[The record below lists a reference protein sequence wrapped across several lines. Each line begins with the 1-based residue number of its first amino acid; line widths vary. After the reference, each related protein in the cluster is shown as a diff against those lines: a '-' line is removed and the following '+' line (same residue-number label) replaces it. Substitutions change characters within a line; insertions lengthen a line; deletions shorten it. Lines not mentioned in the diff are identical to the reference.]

1 MTGETRVSDGKTAYD
16 FGFTTLKGEAFPLE
30 PLTGRPLLVVN
41 TASKCGFTPQYAGLA
56 EVWQRHQRDGLVVI
70 GVPSNDFGQQE
81 PGSAD
86 EIASFCEI
94 NYGVDFPMMAKVPVR
109 GPDAHPLFRWLA
121 SEGGFFSRP
130 RWNFY
135 KYVIGRD
142 GRLKAWYASPTKPG
156 SARLARALR
165 QVIG

>member
-1 MTGETRVSDGKTAYD
+1 VAKTAYD
-16 FGFTTLKGEAFPLE
+16 FEFATLQGKPFPL
-30 PLTGRPLLVVN
+30 GQFAGQPLLIVN

-56 EVWQRHQRDGLVVI
+56 EVWKRHKDDGLMVI

-81 PGSAD
+81 PGGAD

-94 NYGVDFPMMAKVPVR
+94 NYGVEFPMMAKVPVK

-121 SEGGFFSRP
+121 AEGGFFSRP

-135 KYVIGRD
+135 KYLIGRD
-142 GRLKAWYASPTKPG
+142 GQLSTWFGSPTKPE
-156 SARLARALR
+156 SAKVERALGK
-165 QVIG
+165 VIAAK

>member
-1 MTGETRVSDGKTAYD
+1 MAKTAYD
-16 FGFTTLKGEAFPLE
+16 FEFTTLQGEGFALGQFA
-30 PLTGRPLLVVN
+30 GRPLLVVN
-41 TASKCGFTPQYAGLA
+41 TASKCGFTPQYAGLTQIWKQHQA
-56 EVWQRHQRDGLVVI
+56 EGLVVI

-86 EIASFCEI
+86 EIGSFCEV

-121 SEGGFFSRP
+121 TEGGFFSRP

-135 KYVIGRD
+135 KYLIGRD
-142 GRLKAWYASPTKPG
+142 GQLKDWFASPTKPG
-156 SARLARALR
+156 SAKFGRAVNR
-165 QVIG
+165 IIEAKGV